1 MLADIMFRKLLS
13 LDEARQTINRY
24 FKPKPLGVEGVSLFE
39 AHGRVLAESVIAPLD
54 IPPFNRSTVDG
65 YAVRAEDTYRAEE
78 NNPAILKICGVV
90 NVGEP
95 PKIRVGQ
102 GETAEIV
109 TGAPIPEGAD
119 AVVMVEYTERKDN
132 ALYVSRPVSKDGN
145 IMKAG
150 SDIKKGEKMLN
161 AGQMLSATEIGVL
174 AALGLAKVNA
184 YVVPRVAVL
193 STGGEVSELG
203 RKLPQG
209 RIYDINAYS
218 LSSAVR
224 ESGSEPAYLGV
235 IPDDASK
242 LKKAIE
248 HALPSADMIITSG
261 GVSVGP
267 KDLMP
272 QVLNAFGKPGVIVS
286 GIAVKPGKPTT
297 AAVIGE
303 KMIFSL
309 PGHPTS
315 ALLIFYLLV
324 RPTLQK
330 MAGMKETELSQ
341 MKAISTMTMF
351 PAKGRRT
358 FIMVKLKRD
367 KKNQLVAEPI
377 QEGLSGAI
385 TTLARADGFVEIPE
399 NVQFIETGEEVT
411 VHLLKRQEAV

>member
-1 MLADIMFRKLLS
+1 MFRKLLS
-13 LDEARQTINRY
+13 LDEVYQTINRF
-24 FKPKPLGVEGVSLFE
+24 FKPKPLGVESVSLLE
-39 AHGRVLAESVIAPLD
+39 AHSRVLAESIIAPLD

-65 YAVRAEDTYRAEE
+65 YAVKAEDTYRAEE
-78 NNPAILKICGVV
+78 NTPALLKICGIV

-95 PKIRVGQ
+95 PKIKVGQ
-102 GETAEIV
+102 GEAAEIV
-109 TGAPIPEGAD
+109 TGAPIPEGAN

-132 ALYVSRPVSKDGN
+132 ALYVSKAVAKDGN

-150 SDIKKGEKMLN
+150 SDIRKSEKMLS

-174 AALGLAKVNA
+174 AALGLAKVSV

-209 RIYDINAYS
+209 KIYDINAYS
-218 LSSAVR
+218 LCSAVR
-224 ESGSEPAYLGV
+224 EGGSKPVYLGV
-235 IPDDASK
+235 IPDDASE
-242 LKKAIE
+242 LQKAIE
-248 HALPSADMIITSG
+248 HALQSADMVITSG

-267 KDLMP
+267 KDLIP
-272 QVLNAFGKPGVIVS
+272 QVLNALGKPGVIVS

-297 AAVIGE
+297 AAVIGG
-303 KMIFSL
+303 KMVFSL

-315 ALLIFYLLV
+315 ALLIFILLV

-330 MAGMKETELSQ
+330 MAGMKETESPEI
-341 MKAISTMTMF
+341 KAISTMTMF

-358 FIMVKLKRD
+358 FTMVKLKHN

-399 NVQFIETGEEVT
+399 NVQFVEAGEEVR